1 MKKKALIRGLI
12 GFPGGVTICLVIT
25 IIESLI
31 VGDGRFYAYVPELV
45 ELAGSE
51 IMAVLLQTALAGL
64 VGSVYGAASVIWD
77 MENWS
82 IAKQSGIFFAI
93 AAVTMMPIGYLLNW
107 MEHSV
112 TGIISFF
119 LVFLVIFVIIWIT
132 MYLIWRRKIRKLNQ
146 NVQKRKSE

>member
-31 VGDGRFYAYVPELV
+31 VGDGRFYACVPEFV

-51 IMAVLLQTALAGL
+51 IMAVILQTVLAGL
-64 VGSVYGAASVIWD
+64 VGSVYGAASVIWE
-77 MENWS
+77 MEDWS

-112 TGIISFF
+112 TGIVSFY
-119 LVFLVIFVIIWIT
+119 LIFLVIFVMIWIT
-132 MYLIWRRKIRKLNQ
+132 MYLIWRRKVRELNQ
-146 NVQKRKSE
+146 DVQKRKSE

>member
-12 GFPGGVTICLVIT
+12 GFPGGVSICHIIN
-25 IIESLI
+25 IIESMT
-31 VGDGRFYAYVPELV
+31 VGDGRFYACVPELV

-51 IMAVLLQTALAGL
+51 IMAVILQTVLAGL

-77 MENWS
+77 METWS

-93 AAVTMMPIGYLLNW
+93 AAITMMPISYLLNW

-119 LVFLVIFVIIWIT
+119 LIFLVIFVVIWIT
-132 MYLIWRRKIRKLNQ
+132 MYLIWRRKIRELNKD
-146 NVQKRKSE
+146 VQKKKSK

>member
-1 MKKKALIRGLI
+1 MKKKALIRGLL

-25 IIESLI
+25 IIESMT
-31 VGDGRFYAYVPELV
+31 VGDGRFYAFVPELV

-51 IMAVLLQTALAGL
+51 IMAVILQTVLAGL
-64 VGSVYGAASVIWD
+64 VGSIYGAASVIWD
-77 MENWS
+77 METWS

-93 AAVTMMPIGYLLNW
+93 AAITMMPISYLLNW

-119 LVFLVIFVIIWIT
+119 LIFLVIFVVIWIT
-132 MYLIWRRKIRKLNQ
+132 MYLIWRRKIQELNKD
-146 NVQKRKSE
+146 VQKKKSK